1 MIKPPAVKFF
11 EAITTYEN
19 QFGNQSSPALPL

>member
-11 EAITTYEN
+11 EAIATYEN
-19 QFGNQSSPALPL
+19 QLGNQSLPVLPL